1 MSTMVTA
8 TVPAGEFALRETLVD
23 VPAVAFET
31 LNVSA
36 HNSNQP
42 MPLLWAA
49 APDLDAV
56 DDALRDDET
65 VETVRAVTTR
75 DGQRLYQ
82 LKWEP
87 RIRSLLRVLLES
99 GGMLLTATAH
109 GSQWQFD
116 LLFPDH
122 SAASRTYNCCQ
133 DWGIELSIARIEN
146 DVSSVGESPRILS
159 DKQLETLVTAYETDY
174 YGVPRGVTMEEL
186 AERLGVSHQAMSER
200 LRRGH
205 QGLISETLS
214 EDSGIESL

>member
-1 MSTMVTA
+1 MVTA

-23 VPAVAFET
+23 VPAAAFET
-31 LNVSA
+31 LNLAA

-42 MPLLWAA
+42 MPLLWAT

-56 DDALRDDET
+56 DDALEEDPT
-65 VETVRAVTTR
+65 VETVRAVTSR
-75 DGQRLYQ
+75 DGKRLYQ
-82 LKWEP
+82 LSWEP
-87 RIRSLLRVLLES
+87 QIRSLLRVLLES
-99 GGMLLTATAH
+99 GGTLLTATAH
-109 GSQWQFD
+109 GRQWQFD

-133 DWGIELSIARIEN
+133 DWGIELSVARIEN
-146 DVSSVGESPRILS
+146 DGSSVGDGRRVLS
-159 DKQLETLVTAYETDY
+159 EKQHETLVAAYETDY

-186 AERLGVSHQAMSER
+186 AEHLGVSHQAMSER

-214 EDSGIESL
+214 EDAGIESL